1 MELWKQA
8 VRDEQVVVV
17 GVLVIVELC
26 ISQITAAARSPA
38 LTWTKHI
45 TMTMTTTI
53 TARRNISLVRM
64 LNVDHIGGGY
74 DSGLNNSGED
84 ESDIHLCTS
93 I

>member
-53 TARRNISLVRM
+53 TARNISLVRM
-64 LNVDHIGGGY
+64 LNVDHSGGGY
-74 DSGLNNSGED
+74 DNGLNNGGED
-84 ESDIHLCTS
+84 DSDIHLCTS